1 MPKLYEI
8 DHPYYCSEHNYRCS
22 GIQSH
27 TVVFQYDNWEAF
39 KESSWFDSDLNWNL
53 LFRFDWRD
61 QLNEDGTDTQNGQL
75 CLFWLLQRKGDF
87 NSCIISNMKIE
98 NEPEVRE
105 WLQRIFVIK
114 ILNMMKDSSFG

>member
-1 MPKLYEI
+1 MIKLYEI
-8 DHPYYCSEHNYRCS
+8 DHPYYCTEHNYRVS
-22 GIQSH
+22 GNQTR

-39 KESSWFDSDLNWNL
+39 TESGWFNSDLDLNL

-75 CLFWLLQRKGDF
+75 CLFWMRQRKGDF

-98 NEPEVRE
+98 NEFEVRE
-105 WLQRIFVIK
+105 WLQNRFDHLKK
-114 ILNMMKDSSFG
+114 IWEPLT